1 MIFSTTKQKVE
12 QVSPKDPAKMEVP
25 AMGSVVARVKTL
37 GHYGALQLKLDHRL
51 GKEPQL
57 DTYVDSTKNASEDCC
72 IWSFHN

>member
-1 MIFSTTKQKVE
+1 MMIFSTTKQKVE

-51 GKEPQL
+51 GKEP
-57 DTYVDSTKNASEDCC
+57 
-72 IWSFHN
+72 